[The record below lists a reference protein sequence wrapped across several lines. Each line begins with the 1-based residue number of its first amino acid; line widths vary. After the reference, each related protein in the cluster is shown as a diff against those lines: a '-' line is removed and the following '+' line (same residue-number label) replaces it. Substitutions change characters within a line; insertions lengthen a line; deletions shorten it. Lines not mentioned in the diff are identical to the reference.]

1 MELTYEVQGNG
12 YTIFKNGEPWIVQKS
27 FIPYPGATVEE
38 SAENHINTIIDEMN
52 SPVSPSLEDEIEHL
66 KDDIAELLFKSSL
79 TELEFENIKDE
90 NAELMLRVAIL
101 EMEGN

>member
-52 SPVSPSLEDEIEHL
+52 SPVSPSLEDEIER
-66 KDDIAELLFKSSL
+66 
-79 TELEFENIKDE
+79 IKDE
-90 NAELMLRVAIL
+90 NAELMLRVAML
-101 EMEGN
+101 EMGAN